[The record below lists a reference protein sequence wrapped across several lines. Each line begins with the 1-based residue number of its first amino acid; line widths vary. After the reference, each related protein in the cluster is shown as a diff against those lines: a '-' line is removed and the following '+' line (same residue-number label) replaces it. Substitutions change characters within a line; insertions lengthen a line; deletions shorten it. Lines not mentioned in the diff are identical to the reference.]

1 MQLPEKFKH
10 QVRQLVGNEAEL
22 FFESI
27 QNEPQTSIRLN
38 PFKANPNL
46 AHFPQIPWCNHAV
59 SLSTRP
65 SFIAD
70 PLFHAGTYY
79 VQEASSMFLDV
90 ALKHIKT
97 QITEPIKVLDL
108 CAAPGGKSTLIL
120 DNLSDDDLLVANEII
135 KTRVPILE
143 ENIVKWG
150 RSNVVITNNDPRDF
164 SSLHEFFDV
173 IVVDAPCSGEG
184 MFRKDKHAID
194 EWSEEHVALCASRQ
208 QRILDDILPA
218 LKPTGFLVYST
229 CTFNTSENE
238 QNVIRLQNNFGMQSI
253 QLPLCENWQVTEV
266 TEFQNSAMFAY
277 RFYPHK
283 VSSEGFFLACLKN
296 NSDSL
301 GSFTYK
307 EPKRE
312 KNNQPWL
319 GEVSR
324 FLQQQNQVEFVSV
337 ANEILAYPKTHF
349 ATMLALQAK
358 LKVRLAGVKMGEI
371 MKGKLLPHHQL
382 AQSIHLNTS
391 IPKVELNLEQA
402 LRYLRN
408 ETFPLPQLTPN
419 IYILCYKQQ
428 ALGWAKVMPNRINN
442 YHPNNLRILK
452 DLKDLLPE
460 NK

>member
-97 QITEPIKVLDL
+97 QIIEPIKVLDL

-120 DNLSDDDLLVANEII
+120 DNLTDDDLLVANEII

-218 LKPTGFLVYST
+218 LKPNGFLVYST

-238 QNVIRLQNNFGMQSI
+238 QNVIRLQNQYHMQSV
-253 QLPLCENWQVTEV
+253 PLNVHENWQISEV
-266 TEFQNSAMFAY
+266 TAFQDQALFAY

-283 VSSEGFFLACLKN
+283 VSSEGFFLSCLKKS
-296 NSDSL
+296 SDSI
-301 GSFTYK
+301 GTFAYK

-324 FLQQQNQVEFVSV
+324 FLQNAENFEFVDSST
-337 ANEILAYPKTHF
+337 EISAYPKLH
-349 ATMLALQAK
+349 ATAIKALQSK
-358 LKVRLAGVKMGEI
+358 LKVRLAGLKMGEI
-371 MKGKLLPHHQL
+371 IKGKLIPHHQL
-382 AQSIHLNTS
+382 ALSTHLSNN
-391 IPKVELNLEQA
+391 IPRVDLNIEQA

-408 ETFPLPQLTPN
+408 ETFVVEPKAQD
-419 IYILCYKQQ
+419 IYAMCYNGYP
-428 ALGWAKVMPNRINN
+428 LGWAKVMPNRINN